1 MYRPGTRRC
10 SLRSRRGQTCRTGQ
24 IRSRARVSATGGSGR
39 ASGAPRP
46 LFVVWLAPALTEGL
60 PPGNMC
66 YPLGVDGDL
75 SHAAPLQN
83 MCSSLG
89 IHHERP
95 VGSRRSVPTRS
106 VVATQAGQRVPVIQR
121 IRRAHARRASGRP
134 PPKLQ
139 RRPLPP
145 AAQWHRATCDVCANR
160 CGREARPNCSRPTRA
175 AGSSTQG
182 VGAPGGSGRC
192 SRLRAAPTASAR
204 RPAAHHAQRTRRAP
218 PSTGV
223 PADHRPAPIRST
235 AVVRPSPQLNRHDR
249 RPVRRASTR
258 LVLTAVGLLGFAQD
272 VFDQPAIAAVLIHR
286 RVRLDLRP
294 IDRDHPTDT
303 RPASR
308 HKPRT
313 SSNGPA
319 ISASWRRRNSAIVQW
334 SGQRIPATTLNATSS
349 QHARS
354 IPREDRISRA
364 YA

>member
-24 IRSRARVSATGGSGR
+24 IRSRARVCATGGSGR

-83 MCSSLG
+83 MCSSIG

-182 VGAPGGSGRC
+182 VGAPGGPVAARVCAPHPRLALEGQLRTTRSEPGGTTLNRGACRPPTSADPEHRSRSTVTSAQPARSSTRPPREHPARPHGGRS
-192 SRLRAAPTASAR
+192 SRLRA
-204 RPAAHHAQRTRRAP
+204 
-218 PSTGV
+218 GC
-223 PADHRPAPIRST
+223 
-235 AVVRPSPQLNRHDR
+235 L
-249 RPVRRASTR
+249 
-258 LVLTAVGLLGFAQD
+258 
-272 VFDQPAIAAVLIHR
+272 
-286 RVRLDLRP
+286 
-294 IDRDHPTDT
+294 
-303 RPASR
+303 
-308 HKPRT
+308 
-313 SSNGPA
+313 
-319 ISASWRRRNSAIVQW
+319 
-334 SGQRIPATTLNATSS
+334 
-349 QHARS
+349 
-354 IPREDRISRA
+354 
-364 YA
+364 